1 MDARRDRP
9 LRRADLLDD
18 PLALFAA
25 WLEAARAAGAP
36 MPEAVAL
43 ATAAPDGAPSARMVL
58 LKGVGERG
66 FVVGTNLESRK
77 ARELAANPRVALL
90 FHWYELGRQVRV
102 EGRAERTSH
111 EESAALHRD
120 RPRASRLAAWS
131 SRQSEPI
138 GGRDELDAQYAARE
152 REFDGA
158 DVPLPPFW
166 GGIRVV
172 PDAYEFWQHRENRL
186 HDRFRYRRDGD
197 GWRIDRLAP

>member
-1 MDARRDRP
+1 
-9 LRRADLLDD
+9 
-18 PLALFAA
+18 
-25 WLEAARAAGAP
+25 